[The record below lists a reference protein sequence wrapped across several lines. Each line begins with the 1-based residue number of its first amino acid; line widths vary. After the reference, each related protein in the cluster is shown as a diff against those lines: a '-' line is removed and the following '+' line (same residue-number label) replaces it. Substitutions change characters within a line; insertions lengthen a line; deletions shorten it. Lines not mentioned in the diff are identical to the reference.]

1 MSAEFSDSNVLIY
14 AASPDPW
21 KAARARRLLD
31 DRLTIS
37 VQVLNEIANVLT
49 KKWRWSW
56 SDKLEFLTLVRDH
69 TRVMPV
75 DEETHDL
82 GIEIAIRHKLA
93 IYDSMIVAAALLA
106 NCDTLYS
113 EDMHNGL
120 VIESRLT
127 IVNPFVV

>member
-21 KAARARRLLD
+21 KAARARKLLD

-49 KKWRWSW
+49 KKWKWSW

-113 EDMHNGL
+113 EDMHAGL
-120 VIESRLT
+120 VIENRLT
-127 IVNPFVV
+127 IVNPFAT